1 MFTEKW
7 ESKHVPFSSTIRGS
21 QETRVH
27 FSRSSMAEQS
37 RMLHGHLELEVA
49 RSLIVCIQELVLY
62 EEFKSQQKA
71 SLKAKV

>member
-1 MFTEKW
+1 
-7 ESKHVPFSSTIRGS
+7 
-21 QETRVH
+21 
-27 FSRSSMAEQS
+27 MAEQS